1 MRGTR
6 QETTHGFFLCS
17 VVKKIQFV
25 KFTCFFNYG
34 YMFCFVSQRKK
45 AHVLWSF
52 S

>member
-6 QETTHGFFLCS
+6 QETTHGFY
-17 VVKKIQFV
+17 VVYLRKL
-25 KFTCFFNYG
+25 TCFFNYG
-34 YMFCFVSQRKK
+34 YMFCFVSQRQK